1 MHACARR
8 SDRSI
13 ELPKSPPKL
22 QQINQ
27 ERKKK
32 RSKKK
37 STGNRIAHPRA
48 GQDEMLYLVWAY
60 APNPRAPAATDATRR
75 AKAPRA
81 RGAAY
86 TRTCSLQAIF
96 PVRTPG
102 RAVTGDRQ
110 IALCGRIQFSPPPH
124 VRAGAGRG
132 VPCPPGQAGA
142 ATAACPGTACGRLY
156 STM

>member
-1 MHACARR
+1 MGVR
-8 SDRSI
+8 
-13 ELPKSPPKL
+13 
-22 QQINQ
+22 
-27 ERKKK
+27 
-32 RSKKK
+32 
-37 STGNRIAHPRA
+37 
-48 GQDEMLYLVWAY
+48 

-110 IALCGRIQFSPPPH
+110 IALCGRIQFSPPTH
-124 VRAGAGRG
+124 VRAGAGRP
-132 VPCPPGQAGA
+132 VSTRASR
-142 ATAACPGTACGRLY
+142 GRDGRVSRYRVREAVLY
-156 STM
+156 HVMRPILPRRMQLDGHAMFFFGIFINLYIYTGYKKTQCTVFKL